1 MSNNKSSKCK
11 CCKVCR
17 DSGKPEAVVT
27 SHLVKDVKNGV
38 IVCPTLLATVCRYCK
53 QNGHTVKY
61 CSSIKNK
68 PKVSNNVATLKDEEL
83 KVKKVQLEVNTRVNR
98 YGSLSDESDSDT
110 EDTATLL
117 PFPEPPVL
125 QRQSATNAVTVP
137 KRWIDYDTDSDI
149 EQEI

>member
-1 MSNNKSSKCK
+1 MSSIKSSK

-17 DSGKPEAVVT
+17 DSGKPDAVVT
-27 SHLVKDVKNGV
+27 SHHVKDAKNGV

-61 CSSIKNK
+61 CTSVKNK
-68 PKVSNNVATLKDEEL
+68 PKVSNNVAALKDDEL
-83 KVKKVQLEVNTRVNR
+83 KVKKVNLEVNTRVNR

-110 EDTATLL
+110 EDAATLL
-117 PFPEPPVL
+117 PVPVL
-125 QRQSATNAVTVP
+125 QRQSATNVVTVP

>member
-1 MSNNKSSKCK
+1 MSSIVKSYNKSSK

-17 DSGKPEAVVT
+17 DAGKPESVVT
-27 SHLVKDVKNGV
+27 SHFVKDSKNGV

-61 CSSIKNK
+61 CTSVKNK
-68 PKVSNNVATLKDEEL
+68 PKVSNSVATPKDDQL
-83 KVKKVQLEVNTRVNR
+83 KVKNVSLEVNTRVNR
-98 YGSLSDESDSDT
+98 YGSLSDES
-110 EDTATLL
+110 EDEEDVTLL

-125 QRQSATNAVTVP
+125 QRQSAAPTP

>member
-1 MSNNKSSKCK
+1 MSSIKSNNK

-17 DSGKPEAVVT
+17 DAGKPESVVT
-27 SHLVKDVKNGV
+27 SHFVKDSKNGV

-61 CSSIKNK
+61 CTSIKNK
-68 PKVSNNVATLKDEEL
+68 PIAKSQPLIRFEEPKENKVN
-83 KVKKVQLEVNTRVNR
+83 LEVNTRVNR
-98 YGSLSDESDSDT
+98 YGSLSDESESDT
-110 EDTATLL
+110 EDADTLL

-125 QRQSATNAVTVP
+125 QRQSATNVVTVP
-137 KRWIDYDTDSDI
+137 KRWIDYDSDSDI